1 MKVLQVIDQ
10 AFRTTVEEQD
20 DTILWLTQSMRGA
33 GADLIVL
40 LTGHGVHYAVQA
52 KRQPAL
58 VLGSWQ
64 QSEPAEIHHD
74 IRRLVDAGVPV
85 YAVRDDIEERGLQP
99 SAVQKGVALVARKEV
114 ADLYEQVDQVWQW

>member
-33 GADLIVL
+33 GADLTVL
-40 LTGHGVHYAVQA
+40 LSGHGVHYAVQA
-52 KRQPAL
+52 RRQPAL

-64 QSEPAEIHHD
+64 QSEPAEIYRD

-85 YAVRDDIEERGLQP
+85 YAVRDDIEERGLQQ
-99 SAVQKGVALVARKEV
+99 STVQAGVALIGRQKI
-114 ADLYEQVDQVWQW
+114 ADLYEQADQIWQW